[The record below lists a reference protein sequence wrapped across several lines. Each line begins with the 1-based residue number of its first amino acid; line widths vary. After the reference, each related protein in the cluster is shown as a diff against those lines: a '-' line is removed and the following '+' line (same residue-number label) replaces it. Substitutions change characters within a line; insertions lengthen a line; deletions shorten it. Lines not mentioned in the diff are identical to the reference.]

1 MNNTVQ
7 STIHDWLLKA
17 PPAPLPVVSTPS
29 TVRRRKI
36 IIHDSEDEDEIVLAP
51 ANTKTA
57 RSTVVAIN
65 ATKTEPLLPSGTPGV
80 VVAPIV
86 VAPAITTA
94 CREADVATTATNT
107 EPLLPSGTPEVVVA
121 PVITISSRD
130 SDKDANA
137 TNTESFRGAS
147 AITKDDTDATNTSPR
162 PADMPVLLT
171 DSGESD
177 DDAIDVTALIC
188 EEDMASTNN
197 SDLEEAMC
205 EAECCSNASDGPI
218 RRRASREAILACN
231 NDDESIEFQVRGV
244 LHVHTTPILIKEAN
258 AIAVDP
264 GSVPID
270 PLNLWKALPKAPCQ
284 FLDMSAKHES
294 DAEDRDSY
302 HDSDSSELS
311 EGFIAKDDDAIHG
324 VPAKHRKFLSKMLPV
339 TMRAL
344 SRVNREARYRRKDAT
359 AVFGRAI
366 VDEAAIAAACVPA
379 VIDKDAIVDVHEDT
393 GSPDKSRPP
402 SYGSLQTPAAF
413 QLPVAP
419 TFHPLTPSA
428 PKQAI
433 YADFIAQLWAAGEWS
448 LDDVHT
454 ALEKAGGSFN
464 VWSNRP
470 SQREALFLSVL
481 QHLKTSEEGKV
492 PQEVD

>member
-1 MNNTVQ
+1 M
-7 STIHDWLLKA
+7 
-17 PPAPLPVVSTPS
+17 STPS

-57 RSTVVAIN
+57 RSTDV
-65 ATKTEPLLPSGTPGV
+65 
-80 VVAPIV
+80 
-86 VAPAITTA
+86 TA
-94 CREADVATTATNT
+94 TATNT
-107 EPLLPSGTPEVVVA
+107 EPPLPSGTPEVLVVPAITKACRMTDVVASASNTESPRPSGRPEVVVA
-121 PVITISSRD
+121 PAITKASRD
-130 SDKDANA
+130 SDDDA
-137 TNTESFRGAS
+137 TVINTAPPIPSGMPELEFEP
-147 AITKDDTDATNTSPR
+147 AITKAATGTDAAAATTNTSPH
-162 PADMPVLLT
+162 PADMPALLS

-177 DDAIDVTALIC
+177 DDDAIDVSALIC
-188 EEDMASTNN
+188 DEDFATKHD
-197 SDLEEAMC
+197 SDLEAANC
-205 EAECCSNASDGPI
+205 ESEFSSDSSDGPI
-218 RRRASREAILACN
+218 SSRTRREAILVCN
-231 NDDESIEFQVRGV
+231 NDNESFEFQQRGQI
-244 LHVHTTPILIKEAN
+244 HVHAAPNLIKE
-258 AIAVDP
+258 P

-284 FLDMSAKHES
+284 FLDMSAKHQSDSEDNES
-294 DAEDRDSY
+294 YYDSN
-302 HDSDSSELS
+302 SSELS

-324 VPAKHRKFLSKMLPV
+324 VPAKHRKFLSKMFPV

-344 SRVNREARYRRKDAT
+344 SRVKREARNRRKDAT
-359 AVFGRAI
+359 AVLGRAI

-393 GSPDKSRPP
+393 GSPDTSRPP
-402 SYGSLQTPAAF
+402 SCSSLQTPPAF

-419 TFHPLTPSA
+419 TFLPLTPSA

-433 YADFIAQLWAAGEWS
+433 YADFIVQLWAAGEWE
-448 LDDVHT
+448 LEDVHT